1 MLLTALLA
9 LTSPQTP
16 WSAPDPTAVA
26 AANLLSG
33 NGGLRVVKADLNG
46 DGRDDL
52 VTVAE
57 ADNSLQGYT
66 RLIVSLGQGDGTFSL
81 PLDSLASWD
90 GLFDGTLYLEVTV
103 DDFNGDGHADLLIP
117 YLSGSGLPWDLLVA
131 DGDGTG
137 HFAVPRVIGSLPEL
151 TNFTLAA
158 DLNQDGLLDAVW
170 GTTLNVSYALGLAGG
185 GFGPLSMLFDSPL
198 RVANLSVRDVTA
210 NGSQDLVLSTLS
222 NSGVSGLTFNTALIQ
237 GTGTLPFDTSSATEL
252 IDDLLIRMTVD
263 DLDSDGDLEV
273 FGSSYTDAYLVEGLG
288 GGGFAPARALPTE
301 LVGSNLEAHDLNGD
315 GQLDLLGLSFTSVTS
330 TPQIGALTFGQPR
343 TELVERFD
351 SGITLDA
358 NADGIVDLA
367 VPKQIDSASLFFS
380 KYQRPAISLGTET
393 ATGEFSVAASNPI
406 DERLGLAAPAT
417 ADVDGDGFLEV
428 FGLDLSTGSFGM
440 KPSLGDGV
448 FGKAV
453 KLAELGDL
461 AVGNFGIPDDVYPLV
476 ADFTGD
482 GIEDVAYAEAG
493 EREIQLRVGNG
504 VGGFAPP
511 FIAGTAPFLMAD
523 WVATDLDADGA
534 SDLVWMTRSRTA
546 IYFAFGSSSGVL
558 TPPTSLSGQLP
569 APASFAVGD
578 LDADG
583 DQDFLFVH
591 NSAVEASLQ
600 QAPRQFGARVATGS
614 LLSWISQGSELSLA
628 DLDGDLGLDLV
639 FVTNSPRRRY
649 WARGLGS
656 GSFADE
662 ILLGNANVNEARH
675 FGDWDL
681 DGDQDYVV
689 SWRAPAF
696 GAPPFGFHEN
706 VGAGVFLPAVVPTQT
721 PLPLSAGA
729 LAFGDMDS
737 DGDQEMLIAT
747 GNGILHVATNEALG
761 AVGDTYC
768 GPAVPNSTGQAA
780 ELRASGSVDVS
791 VNRMSLN
798 ASGLPANSFGYFLTS
813 QLQGFTTSVPGSV
826 GTICLASPIG
836 RFIDASEIRQSSQ
849 AGTFSLDIDLTA
861 IPTPV
866 FGRVPVAPGETW
878 NFQAWYR
885 DVDGAGGATS
895 NFTDGLSVVF

>member
-1 MLLTALLA
+1 MLLTTLLA

-26 AANLLSG
+26 AANLASG
-33 NGGLRVVKADLNG
+33 NGGLQVLKADLNG

-52 VTVAE
+52 VTVAD
-57 ADNSLQGYT
+57 ASSSLEGYA

-81 PLDSLASWD
+81 PLDSLASWE
-90 GLFDGTLYLEVTV
+90 GFFDGRLDVQV
-103 DDFNGDGHADLLIP
+103 SVGDFNGDGHADLLLP
-117 YLSGSGLPWDLLVA
+117 YLSGSGLLSDLLVA

-137 HFAVPRVIGSLPEL
+137 YFAVPRVIGSLPEL
-151 TNFTLAA
+151 TNFTLAV
-158 DLNQDGLLDAVW
+158 DLNQDGVPDAVW
-170 GTTLNVSYALGLAGG
+170 GTGISLSYALSLAGG
-185 GFGPLSMLFDSPL
+185 GFGPLSMLCDSPL
-198 RVANLSVRDVTA
+198 RVTRLSVKDVT
-210 NGSQDLVLSTLS
+210 GDGLQDLVLSTGS
-222 NSGVSGLTFNTALIQ
+222 NPGVSGLTFNTALIQ
-237 GTGTLPFDTSSATEL
+237 GTGTLPFDTSLATEL
-252 IDDLLIRMTVD
+252 IDDALVRMTVD

-273 FGSSYTDAYLVEGLG
+273 FGSSFTDAYLVEGLG
-288 GGGFAPARALPTE
+288 SGGFAPARALPAE

-330 TPQIGALTFGQPR
+330 TPQTGALTFGLPR
-343 TELVERFD
+343 TELLERFD
-351 SGITLDA
+351 LGITLDA
-358 NADGIVDLA
+358 NADGLVDLA
-367 VPKQIDSASLFFS
+367 VPKQIDAASPFVFR
-380 KYQRPAISLGTET
+380 YQRPAISLGAET

-417 ADVDGDGFLEV
+417 ADVDGDGLHEV
-428 FGLDLSTGSFGM
+428 FGLDLSTGTFGM
-440 KPSLGDGV
+440 KPNLGDEV

-453 KLAELGDL
+453 ELAELGEL
-461 AVGNFGIPDDVYPLV
+461 SVGNFGVPDDVYPLV

-482 GIEDVAYAEAG
+482 GVKDIAYAEAG
-493 EREIQLRVGNG
+493 QREIQLRVGTG
-504 VGGFAPP
+504 AGSFAPP
-511 FIAGTAPFLMAD
+511 FVAGTAPFLMAD
-523 WVATDLDADGA
+523 WVAADLDADGV

-546 IYFAFGSSSGVL
+546 IYFAFGTPSGVL
-558 TPPTSLSGQLP
+558 TPPASLSGQLP
-569 APASFAVGD
+569 APASFTVGD

-583 DQDFLFVH
+583 DQDLLFAY
-591 NSAVEASLQ
+591 NLSIETSLQ
-600 QAPRQFGARVATGS
+600 LAPRQFGARMPTGS
-614 LLSWISQGSELSLA
+614 LPSGIAQGSELSLA

-639 FVTNSPRRRY
+639 FMTNSPRRRF
-649 WARGLGS
+649 WVRGLGG
-656 GSFADE
+656 GSFE
-662 ILLGNANVNEARH
+662 GGTLLGNASINEERH

-689 SWRAPAF
+689 TWSPAAF
-696 GAPPFGFHEN
+696 GGSPFGFHEN
-706 VGAGVFLPAVVPTQT
+706 VGGGVFLPAVVPTPT
-721 PLPLSAGA
+721 PLPLAVGS

-737 DGDQEMLIAT
+737 DGDQEMVIAT
-747 GNGILHVATNEALG
+747 GNGVLHVATNESLG
-761 AVGDTYC
+761 AVGETYC

-780 ELRASGSVDVS
+780 ELRAKGSVELS

-813 QLQGFTTSVPGSV
+813 QLQGFVTSVPGSV
-826 GTICLASPIG
+826 GTICLSSPIG